1 MQLTSL
7 GGDCGSPH
15 WSPDGEHIAFDSSVD
30 GQWEIYLTSSNG
42 GKPKRFTGNPAG
54 GHSPSWSRDGKWIY
68 FSSDRSGEEQIW
80 KMPARG
86 GEAIQVTRKGGHV
99 ALESPD
105 GQWIYYT
112 KHFSESPLWKMARE
126 GGEETQVLESVV
138 LGNFAI
144 AREGVY
150 FIPRS
155 NSPYRYSLQFLDF
168 AIKRVRPIATID
180 KPVGLLLSVSPD
192 GSWILSTEADQ
203 VGSDLMLVEN
213 FR

>member
-1 MQLTSL
+1 ME
-7 GGDCGSPH
+7 GH
-15 WSPDGEHIAFDSSVD
+15 
-30 GQWEIYLTSSNG
+30 WEIYLTSSNG